1 MTFLQKKRKRL
12 EKQLEKSDLKICG
25 LEALL
30 NLTKL
35 KIQRL
40 EKKWLAART
49 KNLDIQES
57 LNQIDFRANKDTYRR
72 QWPEL
77 YRVDRVENDT
87 KFISCER
94 VIDWLSIH
102 GMDDWF
108 TSAWEGGEIVVKEF
122 GGLEK
127 EDFISFA
134 ELDKLLWFWGNN
146 RNAQIFRIIEKS
158 IDSQD

>member
-1 MTFLQKKRKRL
+1 MTFLQKKRKRV

-57 LNQIDFRANKDTYRR
+57 LNQINFRANKDTYRR

-87 KFISCER
+87 RFISCER
-94 VIDWLSIH
+94 VTDWMCIH

-108 TSAWEGGEIVVKEF
+108 TSAWESGDIVAKEF
-122 GGLEK
+122 GGREK
-127 EDFISFA
+127 EAFVSFA
-134 ELDKLLWFWGNN
+134 ELDKLFWFWGHKLD
-146 RNAQIFRIIEKS
+146 IETFRIVEKG
-158 IDSQD
+158 IDS